1 MPPMGAHG
9 PGGRCA
15 PEPTPTSSAP
25 TWERA
30 AMCAGCAGS
39 TYKTTGTLERHQIL
53 LLASTSPLYS
63 LAVRT
68 PRSPPLPCA
77 RLPATRAPSGGM
89 KTRVSWP
96 PGPRGGCGSC
106 GRWALARGKV
116 TLASLARTSLGS
128 RWRVSIDTVTPV
140 IRPYDRCQSRS
151 ENNTKNLGSTTVASR
166 PTNMRD
172 TSCRDE

>member
-1 MPPMGAHG
+1 MQRRMVMATMGAHG

-39 TYKTTGTLERHQIL
+39 TYKTTGALERHQIL

-77 RLPATRAPSGGM
+77 RLPATSAPSDGM
-89 KTRVSWP
+89 STRVSWP

-116 TLASLARTSLGS
+116 TLASSARTSLGS
-128 RWRVSIDTVTPV
+128 RWRVSMDTARSTNHPSID
-140 IRPYDRCQSRS
+140 S
-151 ENNTKNLGSTTVASR
+151 
-166 PTNMRD
+166 
-172 TSCRDE
+172 